1 MNKPLVS
8 VCILTYN
15 NYKYIKECINSCL
28 TQTYRNIE
36 LVISNDGSN
45 DFNESD
51 LIEYLRINKTSNI
64 QNIVINNN
72 ETNIG
77 TVKNVNKAIKMSS
90 GKYCL
95 LIAGDDA
102 IYSDDVVQKYVDFYE
117 AQSEE
122 CLAVGKAV
130 MMDEYLDKILFYYP
144 EVSDEPFLYSSTTAQ
159 LLNEFC
165 KRYFFST
172 STLAPRAYWEKYGYY
187 DEDYTLIEDVP
198 FYVKALNRGT
208 PVKYLGFPM
217 LKHRDGGISHG
228 NKRYSSESTRLYLL
242 DTIRAFTEMYEN
254 VKCLDEDAIKRIKTE
269 LSALKL
275 TYFKDFTIRNKS
287 RIGKIL
293 AVSQIKDKQ
302 LILTILPLVFNKLRF
317 KILNYVNAKI
327 KSKFHI
333 LQKIKSRINLQG
345 ISRLSLKKLCGLAVL
360 CFVMY
365 PLDWY
370 MLFRFPLLETRQI
383 LAYTGISILGFVFI
397 LYIYRKILNL
407 LKQ

>member
-1 MNKPLVS
+1 MNPPLVS
-8 VCILTYN
+8 IAILTYN
-15 NYKYIKECINSCL
+15 NYKYITECINSCFS
-28 TQTYRNIE
+28 QTYSDIE
-36 LVISNDGSN
+36 LVISNDGSD
-45 DFNESD
+45 DFNEPE
-51 LIEYLRINKTSNI
+51 LREYLRLHKTPNIN
-64 QNIVINNN
+64 NIVINNN

-77 TVKNVNKAIKMSS
+77 TVKNVNKALKMSS

-130 MMDEYLDKILFYYP
+130 MMDEYLDKVLFYYP

-242 DTIRAFTEMYEN
+242 DTIRAFTEMLEH

-275 TYFKDFTIRNKS
+275 KYFKDFTIRNKS
-287 RIGKIL
+287 KIGKIV
-293 AVSQIKDKQ
+293 AVIQITDAT
-302 LILTILPLVFNKLRF
+302 LLLTVWPLVLR
-317 KILNYVNAKI
+317 KI
-327 KSKFHI
+327 KSKFLFI
-333 LQKIKSRINLQG
+333 FNKIKSKFRIFNKIGSIIQHLLRR
-345 ISRLSLKKLCGLAVL
+345 ISLKKLFGLAVL
-360 CFVMY
+360 LFVMY
-365 PLDWY
+365 PLDWDI
-370 MLFRFPLLETRQI
+370 LFGYPLLETRRI
-383 LAYTGISILGFVFI
+383 LAYTGISISGVVGI
-397 LYIYRKILNL
+397 LYIFRKMF
-407 LKQ
+407 KQ